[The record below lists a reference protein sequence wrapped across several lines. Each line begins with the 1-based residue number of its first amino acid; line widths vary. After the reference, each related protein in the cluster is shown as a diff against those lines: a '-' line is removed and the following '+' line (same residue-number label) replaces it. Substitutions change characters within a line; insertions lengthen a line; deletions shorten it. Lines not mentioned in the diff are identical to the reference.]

1 MPVCVQVR
9 THASTHARMP
19 LQARTHARTHAYTL
33 CLLLP
38 DVDMLVLLILSRAGA
53 FVRETKVSSQIIFSL
68 KTVAGLVS
76 MS

>member
-1 MPVCVQVR
+1 MANR
-9 THASTHARMP
+9 HWFLR
-19 LQARTHARTHAYTL
+19 R
-33 CLLLP
+33 LLLP